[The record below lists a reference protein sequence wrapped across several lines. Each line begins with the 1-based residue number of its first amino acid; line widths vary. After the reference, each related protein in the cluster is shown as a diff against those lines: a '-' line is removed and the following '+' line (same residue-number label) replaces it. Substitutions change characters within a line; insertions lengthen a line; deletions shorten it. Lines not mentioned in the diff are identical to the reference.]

1 MLEYITEQSSLILTG
16 IILSLIAG
24 FIYTMTSTGFISGGR
39 FRTKPQ
45 AILIF
50 LVVAFI
56 LGSITP
62 AIEQFSKGVIN
73 IVPLISIFGILIIS
87 ANLIININIKR
98 WRHTTPITL
107 LIYTAG
113 VILIIIGFYY
123 Q

>member
-16 IILSLIAG
+16 IILSLISG

-39 FRTKPQ
+39 FRTKSQ

-62 AIEQFSKGVIN
+62 AIEQFSKDVIN
-73 IVPLISIFGILIIS
+73 IVPLISIFGVLIIS

-107 LIYTAG
+107 LIYATG